1 VSKEIL
7 HERTHV
13 MKKILLILLLTGSL
27 FAAEIDD
34 YAKEMSFYRDYDLAL
49 VEAKQSNK
57 PIMLVIVAD
66 YCPWCRKLERRTLAS
81 SEIKARLYEVVSVIM
96 DQKYDAD
103 RFPKMFLTP
112 RKPTVFF
119 INPNTGEHFYESI
132 GYVKKDEFADSLD
145 EVKKEF
151 KQ

>member
-1 VSKEIL
+1 
-7 HERTHV
+7 
-13 MKKILLILLLTGSL
+13 MKNILLILLFTCSL
-27 FAAEIDD
+27 FAAEIDT
-34 YAKEMSFYRDYDLAL
+34 YAKEMNFYRDYDLAL
-49 VEAKQSNK
+49 AEAKKANK

-81 SEIKARLYEVVSVIM
+81 DEIKARRNEVVSVIM

-119 INPNTGEHFYESI
+119 IDPHTGEHFYESI

-151 KQ
+151 KR

>member
-1 VSKEIL
+1 
-7 HERTHV
+7 
-13 MKKILLILLLTGSL
+13 MKNILLILLFTCSI
-27 FAAEIDD
+27 FAAEIDE
-34 YAKEMSFYRDYDLAL
+34 YSKEMSFYRDYDLAL
-49 VEAKQSNK
+49 IEAKKANK

-81 SEIKARLYEVVSVIM
+81 DEIKARLNEVVSVIM

-112 RKPTVFF
+112 RKPTIFF
-119 INPNTGEHFYESI
+119 INPKTGEHFYESI
-132 GYVKKDEFADSLD
+132 GYVKKDEFSDTLD

-151 KQ
+151 KR

>member
-1 VSKEIL
+1 
-7 HERTHV
+7 
-13 MKKILLILLLTGSL
+13 MKKILLILSLAFSL
-27 FAAEIDD
+27 FAAEIDE
-34 YAKEMSFYRDYDLAL
+34 YAKEMNFFRDYDLAL
-49 VEAKQSNK
+49 LEAKKLNK

-81 SEIKARLYEVVSVIM
+81 DEIKARLNEVVSVIM

-119 INPNTGEHFYESI
+119 IDPKTGEHFYESI
-132 GYVKKDEFADSLD
+132 GYVKKDEFSDSLD

-151 KQ
+151 TK

>member
-1 VSKEIL
+1 
-7 HERTHV
+7 
-13 MKKILLILLLTGSL
+13 MKNILLVLLLTCSL
-27 FAAEIDD
+27 FAAEIDE

-49 VEAKQSNK
+49 VEAKKTDK

-81 SEIKARLYEVVSVIM
+81 DEIKARLNEVVSVVM

-119 INPNTGEHFYESI
+119 INPHTGEHFYESI
-132 GYVKKDEFADSLD
+132 GYVKKDEFIDTLD

-151 KQ
+151 KR

>member
-1 VSKEIL
+1 
-7 HERTHV
+7 
-13 MKKILLILLLTGSL
+13 MQKILLILLFTCSL
-27 FAAEIDD
+27 FAAEIDEF
-34 YAKEMSFYRDYDLAL
+34 AKEMNFYRDYNLAL
-49 VEAKQSNK
+49 TEAKKADK

-66 YCPWCRKLERRTLAS
+66 YCPWCRKLERRTLES
-81 SEIKARLYEVVSVIM
+81 DKIKTRLNEVVSVIM

-132 GYVKKDEFADSLD
+132 GYVKKDEFADTLD

-151 KQ
+151 KR

>member
-1 VSKEIL
+1 
-7 HERTHV
+7 
-13 MKKILLILLLTGSL
+13 MKNILLILLFTCSI
-27 FAAEIDD
+27 FAAEIDE
-34 YAKEMSFYRDYDLAL
+34 YSKEMSFYRDYDLAL
-49 VEAKQSNK
+49 IEAKKANK

-81 SEIKARLYEVVSVIM
+81 DEIKARLNEVVSVIM

-112 RKPTVFF
+112 RKPTIFF
-119 INPNTGEHFYESI
+119 INPKTGEHFYESI
-132 GYVKKDEFADSLD
+132 GYVKKDEFADTLD

-151 KQ
+151 KR

>member
-1 VSKEIL
+1 
-7 HERTHV
+7 
-13 MKKILLILLLTGSL
+13 MKKILLILLFICSL
-27 FAAEIDD
+27 FAAEIDE
-34 YAKEMSFYRDYDLAL
+34 YAKEMNFYRDYDLAL
-49 VEAKQSNK
+49 VEAKKANK

-81 SEIKARLYEVVSVIM
+81 DEIKARLHEVVSVIM

-119 INPNTGEHFYESI
+119 INPNTDEHFYESI
-132 GYVKKDEFADSLD
+132 GYVKKDEFADTLD

-151 KQ
+151 KR

>member
-1 VSKEIL
+1 
-7 HERTHV
+7 
-13 MKKILLILLLTGSL
+13 MQKILLILLFTCSL
-27 FAAEIDD
+27 FAAEIDEF
-34 YAKEMSFYRDYDLAL
+34 AKEMNFYRDYNLAL
-49 VEAKQSNK
+49 AEAKKADK

-66 YCPWCRKLERRTLAS
+66 YCPWCRKLERRTLES
-81 SEIKARLYEVVSVIM
+81 DKIKTRLNEVVSVIM

-132 GYVKKDEFADSLD
+132 GYVKKDEFADTLD

-151 KQ
+151 KR

>member
-1 VSKEIL
+1 
-7 HERTHV
+7 
-13 MKKILLILLLTGSL
+13 MKKILLTLLLTCSL
-27 FAAEIDD
+27 FAAEIDEF
-34 YAKEMSFYRDYDLAL
+34 AKEMHFYRDYDLAL
-49 VEAKQSNK
+49 LEAKKTDK
-57 PIMLVIVAD
+57 PIMLIIVAD

-81 SEIKARLYEVVSVIM
+81 NEIKARLNEVVSVIM

-119 INPNTGEHFYESI
+119 INPKTGEHFYESI
-132 GYVKKDEFADSLD
+132 GYVKKDEFADALD

-151 KQ
+151 KR

>member
-1 VSKEIL
+1 
-7 HERTHV
+7 
-13 MKKILLILLLTGSL
+13 MKNILLISLFICSL
-27 FAAEIDD
+27 FAAEIDNF
-34 YAKEMSFYRDYDLAL
+34 AKEMNFYRDYDLAL
-49 VEAKQSNK
+49 AEAKKADK

-66 YCPWCRKLERRTLAS
+66 YCPWCRKLERRTLESDA
-81 SEIKARLYEVVSVIM
+81 IKTRLNEVVSVIM

-132 GYVKKDEFADSLD
+132 GYVKKDEFADTLD

-151 KQ
+151 KR

>member
-1 VSKEIL
+1 
-7 HERTHV
+7 
-13 MKKILLILLLTGSL
+13 MKKTLLILLFTCSL
-27 FAAEIDD
+27 FAAEIDE
-34 YAKEMSFYRDYDLAL
+34 YAKEMNFFRDYDLAL
-49 VEAKQSNK
+49 VEAKKTDK
-57 PIMLVIVAD
+57 PLMLVIVAD

-81 SEIKARLYEVVSVIM
+81 GEIKARLSEVVSVIM

-119 INPNTGEHFYESI
+119 INPKTGEHFYESI

-151 KQ
+151 KK

>member
-1 VSKEIL
+1 
-7 HERTHV
+7 
-13 MKKILLILLLTGSL
+13 MKKILLILLLSCAL
-27 FAAEIDD
+27 FSAEIDE
-34 YAKEMSFYRDYDLAL
+34 YATEMNFFRDYDLAL
-49 VEAKQSNK
+49 LEAKKTDK
-57 PIMLVIVAD
+57 PLMLVIVAD

-81 SEIKARLYEVVSVIM
+81 NEIKARLNEIVSVIM

-132 GYVKKDEFADSLD
+132 GYVKKDEFADTLD
-145 EVKKEF
+145 EVQKEF
-151 KQ
+151 KK